1 MNTLFLLH
9 STAIGIG
16 FILGLLVFL
25 ANPRRRTNRF
35 FFMLATL
42 LTAWMTCQ
50 AIGFALSETAIVL
63 CIRTCMLLSVFI
75 PLAVYWL
82 QMTIVHPDRNWQ
94 RILLASPYWLLFS
107 VAISATSMTHLFVT
121 GATRPAGQII
131 PEPVYTTYF
140 PIYASFFVISLGVL
154 LLHFTKNLKQSTG
167 APKTELQFVMLGS
180 ATGITVGIVINIIL
194 PLITGN
200 SRYALLSPLSVI
212 CLYIAVGYGIAT
224 RRIMDVATLLRRLT
238 AYAFLII
245 FLAFLYAAVWFVL
258 NTVLSPLGRPY
269 SVLPHFIASL
279 VVAFSLTP
287 SQGRM
292 KRITNHL
299 FINFNNFDAN
309 QVVQSADALFR
320 SVKSMDQLLL
330 DFAALVTSTV
340 GTDSAVI
347 VLRQKDHY
355 GQRYPETDG
364 HQTVIPL
371 NDPLPITLAALE
383 EPVVPDILRRLRLDA
398 TAETA
403 CKTVEQMNFAAAVGL
418 FSHDGMEGLLL
429 LPPRLSGRIYGAPEQ
444 QILQLLGNQL
454 ATAISSVRLYTQLQ
468 DSKIYNEILVDSLVS
483 GVVAAN
489 IDGTITIFNREAQRI
504 TRLSAPETITQPL
517 SVLPPPLGALLE
529 KTQDEGTE
537 ILNQDYSLSQEQG
550 EPIPI
555 RVSSSVIYG
564 HAGKRLGAFLV
575 ISDLT
580 ALKQLEL
587 QVRRTDRLASLG
599 TLAAGMAHEIKNP
612 LVSIKTF
619 TQLLPERYED
629 ADFRET
635 FFSLVGGE
643 VKRID
648 SIVNQLLRF
657 SRPAKPIL
665 TSTSLH
671 DLLSSALK
679 LLQQQ
684 MRSKNILLTTSFSA
698 PADRINADGDQLSQ
712 AFINFLLNAIESMK
726 EGGSLLITTLLPD
739 PNHPSNAWWNGQAD
753 RPMILVMIQDSGE
766 GIPEEDLSHIFDPF
780 FTTKAQGTGLGLSVA
795 HGIIHEHGGL
805 IDVKSERGGGT
816 TFTVAIPL
824 LKEGASA

>member
-9 STAIGIG
+9 SMTIGIG
-16 FILGLLVFL
+16 FVLGLLVFL
-25 ANPRRRTNRF
+25 SNPRRLTNQF
-35 FFMLATL
+35 FFVLALL

-50 AIGFALSETAIVL
+50 AIGFALSDTAIVF
-63 CIRTCMLLSVFI
+63 CIRTCMIIAVFI
-75 PLAVYWL
+75 PLAVDWL
-82 QMTIVHPDRNWQ
+82 QVTIIHPERRWQ
-94 RILLASPYWLLFS
+94 KVLLGSPYWLLFS
-107 VAISATSMTHLFVT
+107 IAISAMSTTHLFVT
-121 GATRPAGQII
+121 GATRPVGQIL
-131 PEPVYTTYF
+131 PEPVYSPYFPLYATYF
-140 PIYASFFVISLGVL
+140 ITSLGVML
-154 LLHFTKNLKQSTG
+154 LNCARNLKQATG
-167 APKTELQFVMLGS
+167 ATKTELQFLMLGN
-180 ATGITVGIVINIIL
+180 ATGFTVGVVINIIL
-194 PLITGN
+194 PLTTGN
-200 SRYALLSPLSVI
+200 SKYALLTPLSAI
-212 CLYIAVGYGIAT
+212 CLYLATGYGIAT
-224 RRIMDVATLLRRLT
+224 RRIMDMATFMRRLT

-245 FLAFLYAAVWFVL
+245 FLASLYAAVWFVL
-258 NTVLSPLGRPY
+258 KTVLPPLGTPFNA
-269 SVLPHFIASL
+269 LPHFIASL
-279 VVAFSLTP
+279 VVAFSLSP

-292 KRITNHL
+292 KRVTNHL
-299 FINFNNFDAN
+299 FINFTNFDAN

-320 SVKSMDQLLL
+320 SVKSLDQLLL
-330 DFAALVTSTV
+330 DFAALVTSTI

-347 VLRQKDHY
+347 VLRQKDHFV
-355 GQRYPETDG
+355 QRYPETDG

-371 NDPLPITLAALE
+371 NDPLPITLGALE

-398 TAETA
+398 TAEAA
-403 CKTVEQMNFAAAVGL
+403 CKTVERMNLAAAVGL

-429 LPPRLSGRIYGAPEQ
+429 LPQRLSGRIYGAPEQ

-489 IDGTITIFNREAQRI
+489 IDGAITIFNREAQRI
-504 TRLSAPETITQPL
+504 THLSAPETVTQPL
-517 SVLPPPLGALLE
+517 SILPPPLGALLE
-529 KTQDEGTE
+529 KTQDDGTE
-537 ILNQDYSLSQEQG
+537 IVNQDYSLSQEQG
-550 EPIPI
+550 EPTPI

-575 ISDLT
+575 INDLT
-580 ALKQLEL
+580 TIKQLEL

-635 FFSLVGGE
+635 FSSLVGGE

-657 SRPAKPIL
+657 SRPSKPVL
-665 TSTSLH
+665 VSTSLH
-671 DLLSSALK
+671 TLLNSALK

-684 MRSKNILLTTSFSA
+684 MRSKNIQLSTSLTA

-712 AFINFLLNAIESMK
+712 AFINFLMNAIESMK
-726 EGGSLLITTLLPD
+726 EGGSLSVTTVLPPLD
-739 PNHPSNAWWNGQAD
+739 HPLNAWWNGQAD
-753 RPMILVMIQDSGE
+753 CPVILISIQDSGE
-766 GIPEEDLSHIFDPF
+766 GIPAEDLSHIFDPF

-795 HGIIHEHGGL
+795 HGIIHEHGGV
-805 IDVKSERGGGT
+805 IDVKSAPGLGT

-824 LKEGASA
+824 LKEGAST